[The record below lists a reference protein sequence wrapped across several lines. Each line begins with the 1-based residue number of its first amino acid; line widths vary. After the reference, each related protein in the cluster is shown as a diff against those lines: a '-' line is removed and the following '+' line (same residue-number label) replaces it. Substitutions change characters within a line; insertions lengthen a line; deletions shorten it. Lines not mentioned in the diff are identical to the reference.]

1 MIDYDKEHRNC
12 SHDLKLTF
20 PFHALL
26 NLYTR
31 FTMQKYKKNKKNK
44 DIQLFFAIFASVLL
58 IIELYNME
66 REDILKRVEEIFR
79 EELGQN
85 NLVLTDE
92 TTADDVEGWDSLS
105 HVQLV
110 AVMEDAFGIE
120 FSSRE
125 ILSWDNVGD
134 LIDSIQKKV

>member
-1 MIDYDKEHRNC
+1 
-12 SHDLKLTF
+12 
-20 PFHALL
+20 
-26 NLYTR
+26 
-31 FTMQKYKKNKKNK
+31 
-44 DIQLFFAIFASVLL
+44 
-58 IIELYNME
+58 ME
-66 REDILKRVEEIFR
+66 RSDILKRVEEIFR

-110 AVMEDAFGIE
+110 AVMEDAFNIE

>member
-1 MIDYDKEHRNC
+1 
-12 SHDLKLTF
+12 
-20 PFHALL
+20 
-26 NLYTR
+26 
-31 FTMQKYKKNKKNK
+31 
-44 DIQLFFAIFASVLL
+44 
-58 IIELYNME
+58 ME
-66 REDILKRVEEIFR
+66 REEILKRVEEIFR
-79 EELGQN
+79 EELGQSD
-85 NLVLTDE
+85 LVLTDE
-92 TTADDVEGWDSLS
+92 TTADDVEGWDS

>member
-1 MIDYDKEHRNC
+1 
-12 SHDLKLTF
+12 
-20 PFHALL
+20 
-26 NLYTR
+26 
-31 FTMQKYKKNKKNK
+31 
-44 DIQLFFAIFASVLL
+44 
-58 IIELYNME
+58 ME
-66 REDILKRVEEIFR
+66 RSEILKRVEEIFR

-85 NLVLTDE
+85 TLVLTEE
-92 TTADDVEGWDSLS
+92 TTAEDVDGWDSLS

-134 LIDSIQKKV
+134 LISSIQKKI